1 MGLTIPLDKNKP
13 TTGELTIYPRISLIN
28 EELYFDDNGFV
39 SGFEG
44 SEKSDLRGRRANWAL
59 PALRGLFPTMRRIT
73 GLRIEIPANRNP
85 YRLIEMEALPCCLL

>member
-44 SEKSDLRGRRANWAL
+44 SEKSVFVPGEYNGNSDAKVKSK
-59 PALRGLFPTMRRIT
+59 T
-73 GLRIEIPANRNP
+73 
-85 YRLIEMEALPCCLL
+85 Y